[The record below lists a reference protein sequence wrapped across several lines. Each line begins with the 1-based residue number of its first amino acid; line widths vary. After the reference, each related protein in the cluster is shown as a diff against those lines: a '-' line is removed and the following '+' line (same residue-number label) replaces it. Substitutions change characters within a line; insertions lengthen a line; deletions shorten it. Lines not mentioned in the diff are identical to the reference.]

1 MSKTSEAQV
10 GTGSADSLE
19 FGNSFK
25 ESPKLAKLSGRQL
38 PGIHSKA
45 VLSTLVVCV
54 DDLSMY

>member
-25 ESPKLAKLSGRQL
+25 ESPKLTKLSGRQL
-38 PGIHSKA
+38 PGIHF
-45 VLSTLVVCV
+45 CV
-54 DDLSMY
+54 DDLIMY